1 MSYRGEQIINGTIYV
16 YEAEAIWDP
25 VKKRSKQKR
34 TYIGKRDPKTGE
46 FIPNKRYYELYNQT
60 PQQENANLSVIK
72 SVDFGHI
79 YLLDKIAH
87 STGLAS
93 ILESVFPDC
102 WQEILACA
110 WYTITGQGPL
120 YLCEQWCEE
129 AALPDGIKLS
139 SQRISVLLKK
149 LDENRRFSFY
159 KQWATLRMEKEYL
172 AFDISSISS
181 YSELIEYVEFGY
193 NRDGENLPQVN
204 LAMLFGE
211 TSRLPIFCRIYPG
224 SIKDVSTLAGM
235 VQFIDE
241 LKLSR
246 MHYVM
251 DRGFY
256 SQKGIE
262 SLLKKQ
268 AICDAAFF
276 QINQ

>member
-60 PQQENANLSVIK
+60 PQQENANPSVIK

-139 SQRISVLLKK
+139 SQL
-149 LDENRRFSFY
+149 
-159 KQWATLRMEKEYL
+159 
-172 AFDISSISS
+172 
-181 YSELIEYVEFGY
+181 
-193 NRDGENLPQVN
+193 
-204 LAMLFGE
+204 
-211 TSRLPIFCRIYPG
+211 
-224 SIKDVSTLAGM
+224 
-235 VQFIDE
+235 
-241 LKLSR
+241 
-246 MHYVM
+246 
-251 DRGFY
+251 
-256 SQKGIE
+256 
-262 SLLKKQ
+262 SLLALSLFRQ
-268 AICDAAFF
+268 DYQCCL
-276 QINQ
+276 